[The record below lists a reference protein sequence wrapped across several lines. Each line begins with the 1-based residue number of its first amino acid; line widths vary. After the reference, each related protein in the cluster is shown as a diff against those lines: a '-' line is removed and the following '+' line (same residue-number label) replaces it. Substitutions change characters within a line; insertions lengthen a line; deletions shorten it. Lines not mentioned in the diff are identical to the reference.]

1 MNTRFE
7 IAPAWVADLV
17 AQVMDREFR
26 TLASEEVQI
35 LTLFDLQRRMS
46 QGRFILGRLAKAKD
60 ELKVVSKLAGGS
72 AYDYVLYLDKA
83 VFMRMEDADRI
94 HLIKHELSHALG
106 SETKNGDTRWGIV
119 GHDFELFAWE
129 AREPSWRE
137 RCGRWGEMAAALYET
152 DAPMPAELPPTTG
165 YPTEEE
171 KVA

>member
-26 TLASEEVQI
+26 ALTSEEVQI

-60 ELKVVSKLAGGS
+60 ELKVVSKLSGGS

-83 VFMRMEDADRI
+83 VFMRMEDPDRI
-94 HLIKHELSHALG
+94 HLIKHELSH
-106 SETKNGDTRWGIV
+106 V
-119 GHDFELFAWE
+119 GQ
-129 AREPSWRE
+129 
-137 RCGRWGEMAAALYET
+137 
-152 DAPMPAELPPTTG
+152 
-165 YPTEEE
+165 
-171 KVA
+171 